1 MKTISNAFAEL
12 LANSGGKFVTVTFIT
27 KAGIARVMNCRLGV
41 TKALKGGKSTNNL
54 LQYVIVYDMQAKQ
67 YRSVNRDT
75 IVSISVEGQRAVMY

>member
-12 LANSGGKFVTVTFIT
+12 LSNSGGKFVTVTFIT

-41 TKALKGGKSTNNL
+41 TKALKGGTCTNNL
-54 LQYVIVYDMQAKQ
+54 LQYITVYDMQKKQ

-75 IVSISVEGQRAVMY
+75 ILSISVEGQRAVMY